1 MAEIC
6 WDREKW
12 RKEGTVGLSFLDVS
26 SFYPSNLSSKQLWFI
41 NCFCAWILHQ
51 DAFRLEFLCLPNP
64 HFPLGF
70 LYVVLELALKLLFYP
85 GETRKNFHGRK
96 EEWQLEECQ
105 EQIAHEYDKLY
116 GRKGTQPLL
125 AAPWQR
131 WRLSSRMT
139 NHSEQAHYKVKIL
152 YHAGQLL
159 QMLLC

>member
-1 MAEIC
+1 MGSKC
-6 WDREKW
+6 
-12 RKEGTVGLSFLDVS
+12 SFCC
-26 SFYPSNLSSKQLWFI
+26 PGAGPK
-41 NCFCAWILHQ
+41 ILVEN
-51 DAFRLEFLCLPNP
+51 A
-64 HFPLGF
+64 
-70 LYVVLELALKLLFYP
+70 
-85 GETRKNFHGRK
+85 GETRKKHHGRK

-131 WRLSSRMT
+131 VEVKDSRMT

>member
-1 MAEIC
+1 M
-6 WDREKW
+6 
-12 RKEGTVGLSFLDVS
+12 
-26 SFYPSNLSSKQLWFI
+26 
-41 NCFCAWILHQ
+41 
-51 DAFRLEFLCLPNP
+51 PNP

-125 AAPWQR
+125 AAPWIPWQR
-131 WRLSSRMT
+131 VVEVICSRMT

-152 YHAGQLL
+152 YHAGRFFKCCCVKL
-159 QMLLC
+159 